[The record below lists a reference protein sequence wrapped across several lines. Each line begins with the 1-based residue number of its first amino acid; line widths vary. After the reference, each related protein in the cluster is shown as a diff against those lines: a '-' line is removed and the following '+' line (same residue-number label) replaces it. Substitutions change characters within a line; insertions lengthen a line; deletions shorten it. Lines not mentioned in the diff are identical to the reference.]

1 MAAEEA
7 VILRSSERR
16 RILVDLYDTD
26 LPADA
31 LADFARH
38 IDRLAPRIVKLA
50 VSADRRVLR
59 RIRRALWASCRLSRG
74 QMLSRAICAI
84 AADDCVSHVHR

>member
-74 QMLSRAICAI
+74 QMYFAPDMEEGKTWLVNDAF
-84 AADDCVSHVHR
+84 